1 MVLVVHGFPS
11 KVRTSSHCLAKH
23 HVVRCQCVTI
33 PPPKH
38 AGALQVQALQFE
50 WAWQN
55 PLTSRAAR
63 EMAIRLGFND
73 KTFSVPNK
81 ARRSL

>member
-1 MVLVVHGFPS
+1 
-11 KVRTSSHCLAKH
+11 
-23 HVVRCQCVTI
+23 
-33 PPPKH
+33 
-38 AGALQVQALQFE
+38 VQALQFE

-63 EMAIRLGFND
+63 EMAVRLGFND

-81 ARRSL
+81 VRETQ